1 MNLVPNEYKE
11 PVETTNVKK
20 QQMPLKS
27 QSWHMAQYYQ
37 ILELKMENNNSVKSD
52 EINSEIA
59 EIIKN
64 VELIK
69 LDENAKLKDV
79 IAKLN
84 EVIEVLNTTKSSKVR
99 DRGPESQREMVE
111 DDARRILLGDMKDKS
126 HKDAAKELGLSY
138 GQIYSARKGFTFK
151 SVYKE
156 WRDLQGK

>member
-1 MNLVPNEYKE
+1 
-11 PVETTNVKK
+11 
-20 QQMPLKS
+20 MPLKC

-84 EVIEVLNTTKSSKVR
+84 EVIEVLNTTKSS
-99 DRGPESQREMVE
+99 PIS
-111 DDARRILLGDMKDKS
+111 
-126 HKDAAKELGLSY
+126 
-138 GQIYSARKGFTFK
+138 
-151 SVYKE
+151 
-156 WRDLQGK
+156 